1 MELRHYWR
9 IVRRRLWIIV
19 LLLAALTAS
28 YAATASAP
36 APGYTASMRFL
47 LGVKPEPRTTDQ
59 YAYDYYYT
67 WLTSEYLV
75 DDFSEVVKSRAFAE
89 DVSAVAGIPI
99 PPATIQGISTAGKLH
114 RILTVT
120 LSWHDPQELQVMADA
135 VMQVIETNA
144 ASYFAQLTTESAVIS
159 VIDPPAIAQAGVSLR
174 QRLDLPLRLILALVA
189 GVAIVFALD
198 YVDDSVRHRTDL
210 EPLGVAVLA
219 EIPTRGPWWRRLW
232 PRRPAP

>member
-9 IVRRRLWIIV
+9 IVRRRLWIVMV
-19 LLLAALTAS
+19 LLVALAVS
-28 YAATASAP
+28 YVAFAPRP
-36 APGYTASMRFL
+36 APTYTASMRFL
-47 LGVKPEPRTTDQ
+47 LGVRPEPRTSDQ

-89 DVSAVAGIPI
+89 DVSALAGIAV

-120 LSWHDPQELQVMADA
+120 LSWHDPDELA
-135 VMQVIETNA
+135 VLANAVVQVIETGA
-144 ASYFAQLTTESAVIS
+144 ESYFAQLTTDSAVVA
-159 VIDPPAIAQAGVSLR
+159 VIDPPSVAQAATPLR

-189 GVAIVFALD
+189 GVAISFVLD
-198 YVDDSVRHRTDL
+198 YVDDSVRERTDL
-210 EPLGVAVLA
+210 VRLGVPVLA
-219 EIPTRGPWWRRLW
+219 EVPAHGSWWRRLW